1 MRKRK
6 RGEDKEEQFGG
17 GREQRHELLVQTVE
31 EWERQAELM
40 IIPLLPIE
48 NSIIL
53 LVIDN
58 IKILVLIALLTCFTV
73 LANLWRI
80 YGVRQE

>member
-1 MRKRK
+1 M
-6 RGEDKEEQFGG
+6 
-17 GREQRHELLVQTVE
+17 QTVE

>member
-1 MRKRK
+1 MRGDRK
-6 RGEDKEEQFGG
+6 RGEDKEKQCG

-31 EWERQAELM
+31 EWERQAKLM
-40 IIPLLPIE
+40 IIPLLPIVD
-48 NSIIL
+48 SIIL

-58 IKILVLIALLTCFTV
+58 IKILVLIALLTCFTF